1 MGLSNIPSFTH
12 IFSPQFWVSKQE
24 ATTHFLNTYLNE
36 YSKCKIPE
44 LVLQI
49 IFTAAALNLNEQ
61 TRGHIFLNAFQ
72 KRIFMQNPQKDIF
85 KNMIMVAG
93 LNLSEQTR
101 ELPHIFL
108 TPPKKKNIHAKSPK
122 NIFEI

>member
-1 MGLSNIPSFTH
+1 MKATMQWRFFGNERIFMKLPMGLSNIPSFTH

-61 TRGHIFLNAFQ
+61 TRG
-72 KRIFMQNPQKDIF
+72 
-85 KNMIMVAG
+85 
-93 LNLSEQTR
+93 
-101 ELPHIFL
+101 LPHIFERL
-108 TPPKKKNIHAKSPK
+108 PEKNIHAKPPK
-122 NIFEI
+122 RYFQKYNYGRWTQSQ